1 MCIEKMRELSL
12 AALFV
17 SLVALSSASAQ
28 APTAMAAAIE
38 NPGTPIEKLEFQG
51 ADIRSVIYFLA
62 DYGKVNVVVSPGVS
76 GTVTIAVRNVTWKQ
90 GLDII
95 GRTYE
100 LAIVYEQEGYIRVLP
115 AKTYRE
121 EVTANEQHKMTKL
134 TLTPLKTEIIR
145 INNSTSDD
153 VSKAVAG
160 LLTPRGK
167 VTSDSRTNSLILQ
180 EIPENIPQI
189 KDFISQL
196 DLPPRQ
202 IMISAKLIEVNT
214 KFLREWGTKLGF
226 NTTGSIGRNVI
237 TQDGLSD
244 GVTGLVTDPFG
255 SYTLNLLHPDYS
267 LEGLLEAVETSGS
280 GRILAHPEITTIENK
295 EARIQ
300 MGQKIPI
307 KQFDASGNVT
317 TVFEEVGTILRVT
330 PHITADDH
338 ILMELSPE
346 RSFAE
351 IGAQGVI
358 ISTNNAQ
365 TTVIVKN
372 NQTAVIGGLTTEDE
386 TVTKSGIPF
395 LKDIPVVGFFFSYN
409 KITRESRDLI
419 IFVTPTII
427 ESSLASVP
435 TGAGS
440 AAAEN
445 GQ

>member
-1 MCIEKMRELSL
+1 MRVEKMKMWSVV
-12 AALFV
+12 ALIV
-17 SLVALSSASAQ
+17 SLVSLSSASAQ
-28 APTAMAAAIE
+28 AQNATAAAIE
-38 NPGTPIEKLEFQG
+38 NPGKPIEKLEFQG

-76 GTVTIAVRNVTWKQ
+76 GTVTISVRDVTWKQ

-95 GRTYE
+95 GRTYG
-100 LAIVYEQEGYIRVLP
+100 LAVVYEQEGYIRVLP

-121 EVTANEQHKMTKL
+121 EITATEQHKMNKL
-134 TLTPLKTEIIR
+134 TLTPLATKIVR

-160 LLTPRGK
+160 LLTERGR
-167 VTSDSRTNSLILQ
+167 VTSDARTNSLILR
-180 EIPENIPQI
+180 EIPENIPEI
-189 KDFISQL
+189 LDFISQL

-202 IMISAKLIEVNT
+202 IMISAKLIEVNS

-226 NTTGSIGRNVI
+226 STSGSIGRNVI
-237 TQDGLSD
+237 TQNGVSD

-255 SYTLNLLHPDYS
+255 SYTLNLIHPDYG
-267 LEGLLEAVETSGS
+267 LEGLLEAVETSGN

-317 TVFEEVGTILRVT
+317 TIFEEVGTILRVT
-330 PHITADDH
+330 PHITADDQ

-386 TVTKSGIPF
+386 TYTRTGIPF
-395 LKDIPVVGFFFSYN
+395 LKDVPILGFFFSYT
-409 KITRESRDLI
+409 KKSRESRDLI

-427 ESSLASVP
+427 ESSIASVP
-435 TGAGS
+435 SGAGS

-445 GQ
+445 DL